1 VSAPLSSASFW
12 CVVPAAGRGTR
23 VGGDCPKQYLPPLAG
38 RTLILHTLERLAAHP
53 RIAGLLVTLGSSDA
67 HWPTIDSMHGKPVLT
82 AVGGAERSDSVLA
95 GLEALPSEVGADDFV
110 LVHDAARPCVR
121 QADISRLMDL
131 CTAADGGL
139 LGAPLRD
146 TLKRADD
153 ASRSMATESRDE
165 RWRAFTPQMFR
176 RGQLSAALR
185 DVAARGAKISDEAM
199 AMEQAGFA
207 PLLVEGAEDNIKVTT
222 AADFALAE
230 FLLARTA

>member
-1 VSAPLSSASFW
+1 MNSPLLW

-23 VGGDCPKQYLPPLAG
+23 VGGDCPKQYLPLAG
-38 RTLILHTLERLAAHP
+38 RPLIEHTLERLAAHP
-53 RIAGLLVTLGSSDA
+53 QIAGLLVVLGAADA
-67 HWPTIDSMHGKPVLT
+67 HWSGVGMLHGKPVLT

-95 GLEALPSEVGADDFV
+95 GIDALPEVVGAGDFV

-121 QADISRLMDL
+121 LADIGKLIEL
-131 CTAADGGL
+131 AGAADGGL

-146 TLKRADD
+146 TLKRAD
-153 ASRSMATESRDE
+153 AAGRSELTEPRDH

-176 RGQLSAALR
+176 RAQLSRALR
-185 DVAARGAKISDEAM
+185 EAGRRGVNVSDEAM

>member
-1 VSAPLSSASFW
+1 MSAPLVW

-23 VGGDCPKQYLPPLAG
+23 VGGTCPKQYLPLAG
-38 RTLILHTLERLAAHP
+38 RPLIEHTLERLAAHAQ
-53 RIAGLLVTLGSSDA
+53 IAGLLVTLGAADTYWSGITSLND
-67 HWPTIDSMHGKPVLT
+67 KPVLAAT
-82 AVGGAERSDSVLA
+82 GGVERSDSVLA
-95 GLEALPSEVGADDFV
+95 GLEALPDTVGADDFV

-121 QADISRLMDL
+121 LADIGRLIEL
-131 CTAADGGL
+131 ASVAGGGL

-146 TLKRADD
+146 TLKRADTTG
-153 ASRSMATESRDE
+153 RSELTEPRDQ

-176 RGQLSAALR
+176 RGPLSAALR
-185 DVAARGAKISDEAM
+185 DAARRGVSVSDEAM

>member
-1 VSAPLSSASFW
+1 MNSPLVW

-23 VGGDCPKQYLPPLAG
+23 VGGDCPKQYLPLAG
-38 RTLILHTLERLAAHP
+38 RPLIEHTLERLAAHP
-53 RIAGLLVTLGSSDA
+53 RIAGLLVVLGAIDTYWSGASTLL
-67 HWPTIDSMHGKPVLT
+67 GKPLIT
-82 AVGGAERSDSVLA
+82 AIGGAQRSDSVLA
-95 GLEALPSEVGADDFV
+95 GIDALPDSVGANDFV

-121 QADISRLMDL
+121 LTDIGKLIEL
-131 CTAADGGL
+131 AGAVDGGL

-146 TLKRADD
+146 TLKRAD
-153 ASRSMATESRDE
+153 AAGRSELTEPRDQ

-176 RGQLSAALR
+176 RAQLSAALR
-185 DVAARGAKISDEAM
+185 DAARRGVHASDEAM

-230 FLLARTA
+230 FLLERTA

>member
-1 VSAPLSSASFW
+1 
-12 CVVPAAGRGTR
+12 
-23 VGGDCPKQYLPPLAG
+23 
-38 RTLILHTLERLAAHP
+38 
-53 RIAGLLVTLGSSDA
+53 
-67 HWPTIDSMHGKPVLT
+67 MHGKPVLT

>member
-1 VSAPLSSASFW
+1 MKAPSVW
-12 CVVPAAGRGTR
+12 CVVPAAGRGMR
-23 VGGDCPKQYLPPLAG
+23 VGGICPKQYLPLAG
-38 RTLILHTLERLAAHP
+38 RPLIEHTLERLAAHP
-53 RIAGLLVTLGSSDA
+53 QIAGLLVTLGAADTYWSGLN
-67 HWPTIDSMHGKPVLT
+67 MLNGKPVHT

-95 GLEALPSEVGADDFV
+95 GLEALPEAVGVDDFV

-121 QADISRLMDL
+121 LADIGKLIEL
-131 CTAADGGL
+131 AGAADGGL

-146 TLKRADD
+146 TLKRAD
-153 ASRSMATESRDE
+153 AAGCSGLTEPRDQ

-176 RGQLSAALR
+176 RGPLSAALR
-185 DVAARGAKISDEAM
+185 EAARRGVTPSDEAM

-230 FLLARTA
+230 FLLTRTGT